1 MKKSLEERR
10 VAHVKSL
17 VTKCIE
23 GNVPDLYNDYLFFV
37 LSVVTFT
44 AIILEITINFF

>member
-1 MKKSLEERR
+1 M
-10 VAHVKSL
+10 AHVKSL

-23 GNVPDLYNDYLFFV
+23 GNVPDLDNDYFFFV

-44 AIILEITINFF
+44 VIILEITINSF